1 MPDGQTTRRDPIQAM
16 LANVQFMRAN
26 GYSQRDIDDE
36 LKRWR
41 PKIAAYNAAEQE
53 QAAREEKLGS
63 VVTRAATALG
73 QPLRALPGGEALM
86 AGARAVA
93 RRQPYSEALEDIQ
106 TAQESVNPIAAGVTR
121 AATGMA
127 ALGPVLGRIKPAKTA
142 LAGAAQAAKTGA
154 AVAATERAL
163 AAEPESLAERAAGTA
178 LAGTVGAVAGAGTQA
193 LARGA
198 MAGRDIARS
207 LRVPTRGAQ
216 QLAAEQALT
225 TQTKP
230 MYAAAEAAGRVT
242 QGPSQAL
249 GTPGIREYVDDILS
263 SPSFREKYPNPSQ
276 QDVIKAVREHI
287 LDTQKAAEKAAM
299 GQVGTGTQRVQAA
312 TRLKKEDAQVLARQL
327 LDESD
332 YFTQGAYRQAV
343 TTTARGKGLQRA
355 AQRGAEGVKTAA
367 TRPWISGE
375 KLSTKSLEAI
385 TKDISKMSP
394 DELGAALPA
403 GYAGLRESI
412 QLNYSPLAGFGVPQA
427 ITRAL
432 RARPAIQALEQ
443 ATAATRPPSLERSLK
458 FSATP
463 KSIRDYLLA
472 GGIGL

>member
-26 GYSQRDIDDE
+26 GYSQRDIDEE

-41 PKIAAYNAAEQE
+41 PKIAAYNQAEQA
-53 QAAREEKLGS
+53 QATREEKLGS
-63 VVTRAATALG
+63 VATRAATALG

-106 TAQESVNPIAAGVTR
+106 TAQESVNPIAAGITR

-154 AVAATERAL
+154 AVAGAERAL
-163 AAEPESLAERAAGTA
+163 AAEPESLAERAKGTA
-178 LAGTVGAVAGAGTQA
+178 LAGTVGAVAGAGLQA
-193 LARGA
+193 GARGY
-198 MAGRDIARS
+198 MARRDVARS
-207 LRVPTRGAQ
+207 LRAPSR
-216 QLAAEQALT
+216 AEQQDVLKEALT

-230 MYAAAEAAGRVT
+230 MYAAAEAAGRAT
-242 QGPSQAL
+242 QGPAQTL

-276 QDVIKAVREHI
+276 QDIIKAVREHI
-287 LDTQKAAEKAAM
+287 LDTQKAAEKAAV
-299 GQVGTGTQRVQAA
+299 GQVGTGSQRVQAA

-332 YFTQGAYRQAV
+332 YFTQGAYRKAV
-343 TTTARGKGLQRA
+343 TATAQGKGVQRA
-355 AQRGAEGVKTAA
+355 AQRGAEAVRTAA
-367 TRPWISGE
+367 MRPWVSGE
-375 KLSTKSLEAI
+375 KLGSKSLEAALR
-385 TKDISKMSP
+385 DVSKMSP
-394 DELGAALPA
+394 EEVRAARSA
-403 GYAGLRESI
+403 GYAALQESS
-412 QLNYSPLAGFGVPQA
+412 QLNLSPLGLGIPQA
-427 ITRAL
+427 VTRAF
-432 RARPAIQALEQ
+432 RARPAIQALEE
-443 ATAATRPPSLERSLK
+443 AAAQQLPPGMQRSILALK
-458 FSATP
+458 P

-472 GGIGL
+472 GGAGLYP